1 MASLLMSCP
10 VVLMGWESPFLKD
23 SEGLLS
29 PSILLSEFH
38 TTCILLWE
46 SPLYVWS
53 LLVSNGDS

>member
-1 MASLLMSCP
+1 M
-10 VVLMGWESPFLKD
+10 LMGWASPFLED

-38 TTCILLWE
+38 TTFILLWE
-46 SPLYVWS
+46 IPIYVWG